1 MKDILIIEDD
11 DIMLKAI
18 NNILNKN
25 GYKVVTARNG
35 KEGMEIFDRGNF
47 ALVITDMMMPY
58 TNGLEVISHVKSHD
72 SGGEVGLIVVSS
84 IGSEDSILEAFRLGA
99 DDYLKKPIMPAEL
112 LIRIKK
118 ILNDK
123 SNSLI

>member
-1 MKDILIIEDD
+1 
-11 DIMLKAI
+11 
-18 NNILNKN
+18 
-25 GYKVVTARNG
+25 
-35 KEGMEIFDRGNF
+35 
-47 ALVITDMMMPY
+47 MMMPY

-72 SGGEVGLIVVSS
+72 PTGEVGLIVVSS

-118 ILNDK
+118 ILSDK
-123 SNSLI
+123 VS